1 MMNMV
6 QDSLL
11 LIIEQYNK
19 QMIALDK
26 ILKNLVKITEKVQKE
41 VNGK

>member
-19 QMIALDK
+19 QMVALDK

>member
-1 MMNMV
+1 MNMV

-19 QMIALDK
+19 QMVALDK
-26 ILKNLVKITEKVQKE
+26 ILKNLVKITENFQKE